1 MRSGPEDFG
10 RGVEADIVSGWKGL
24 IAGKHL
30 LEGVA
35 AEFLGEG
42 GGKLNEEDAL
52 KDNAS
57 AGDGAG
63 IGAFVVGLRGGV
75 GGEVDAL
82 LGGEGGGDRL
92 HRGSDDEGLA
102 GGDAAFE
109 AAVTVGGASNLSV
122 LQDDG
127 VVAGA
132 TGKGGVGEGIGE
144 GDAFDGVDREHGG
157 AEAGV
162 QTAVRG
168 DVGTEAD
175 GESVNDGDNEPAEG
189 LAFGTGEVDGV
200 GVGVFLRL
208 GGGAG
213 GGVCGKVERLAERSL

>member
-63 IGAFVVGLRGGV
+63 VGAFVVGLRGGV
-75 GGEVDAL
+75 GGEV
-82 LGGEGGGDRL
+82 GRHGRWGE
-92 HRGSDDEGLA
+92 
-102 GGDAAFE
+102 
-109 AAVTVGGASNLSV
+109 
-122 LQDDG
+122 
-127 VVAGA
+127 
-132 TGKGGVGEGIGE
+132 
-144 GDAFDGVDREHGG
+144 
-157 AEAGV
+157 
-162 QTAVRG
+162 
-168 DVGTEAD
+168 
-175 GESVNDGDNEPAEG
+175 
-189 LAFGTGEVDGV
+189 
-200 GVGVFLRL
+200 
-208 GGGAG
+208 
-213 GGVCGKVERLAERSL
+213 